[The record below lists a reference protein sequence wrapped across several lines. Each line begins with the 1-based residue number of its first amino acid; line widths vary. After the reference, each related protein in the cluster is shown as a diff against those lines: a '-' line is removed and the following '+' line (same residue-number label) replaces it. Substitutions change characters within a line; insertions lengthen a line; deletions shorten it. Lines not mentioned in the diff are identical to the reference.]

1 LTSKGQNVKKNAQ
14 KRKLCSVAFV
24 WLVALFTQHFPFR
37 LPKPPVFRCP
47 FRLFRPIPNPCAN
60 HSGSVRVQQTAKQ
73 NCVRAMVLLQ
83 LRSLRSWL
91 LSSEHSFRETLN
103 SIFWLSC
110 LLGLVFVQFRRLV
123 VRLLRLGRVKA
134 HRHGPTVQHLWNIC
148 FYASATIFLLLYQAL
163 LIRPEVM
170 RETGKYFPQYIN
182 AIFATACDPAK
193 FEIVTVVLVSYRVLT
208 TVTQL
213 SRGDYSVAF
222 SGALNAALLLC
233 CFALRLENYSILLNL
248 YLAVYGAGEEAFLL
262 AASRT
267 FLIPTLYARRELL
280 PLKVCYWL
288 WYCSCVWNSPLLKLL
303 YHKIYHLHP
312 HDCAGGGSAFRCI
325 LSDDWQNFRHFR
337 NLKQAYL
344 ELKLQESKQKVNK
357 VTLTDVSAKTAY
369 QTIKCVLTLSESL
382 KDAR

>member
-1 LTSKGQNVKKNAQ
+1 
-14 KRKLCSVAFV
+14 
-24 WLVALFTQHFPFR
+24 
-37 LPKPPVFRCP
+37 
-47 FRLFRPIPNPCAN
+47 
-60 HSGSVRVQQTAKQ
+60 
-73 NCVRAMVLLQ
+73 MVLLQ

-110 LLGLVFVQFRRLV
+110 LLGLMFVQFRRLV

-148 FYASATIFLLLYQAL
+148 FYASATLFLLLYQAL

-267 FLIPTLYARRELL
+267 VRPQWLTTFALLKCGTWIYLFLNLLPFEFLIPTLYARRELL

-337 NLKQAYL
+337 NLQQAYL
-344 ELKLQESKQKVNK
+344 ELKLHESKQKANK
-357 VTLTDVSAKTAY
+357 VTLTDMSAKTAY
-369 QTIKCVLTLSESL
+369 QTIKCVLTLKRKLKRMRENRASL
-382 KDAR
+382 EHQE